1 MRAFASVICRVVAA
15 FILAAPSVALA
26 QSWPSRPIRMIMPF
40 PGGSAVDL
48 VARQVAQK
56 MSESL
61 GQPVI
66 VENRPGAN
74 GMIGTDIVA
83 KAAPDGYTLQIATPS
98 THVTSIFLS
107 KNVPYDP
114 LRDFTPI
121 TAAVEPATCLALSTS
136 IPAKTVGEFL
146 EFVKRNPGQLSYSSS
161 GVGSVFHMT
170 GEIFN
175 QVAGTQIVHVP
186 YKGSAQALLDLI
198 AGRVPVAF
206 VAVGDA
212 LPHARAGKLKII
224 AVLESV
230 RYAGLP
236 DVPTL
241 GEALP
246 GFQKPGSWFGF
257 FGPAGLPQP
266 LLARINAE
274 MVRALNAPDVRAR
287 LDENAMIVIANT
299 PEQFAAM
306 VKNGIDVYGKL
317 IKAAGIQ
324 PE

>member
-1 MRAFASVICRVVAA
+1 MRASAFVIFRFFAALTIAASPVA
-15 FILAAPSVALA
+15 SA

-114 LRDFTPI
+114 LKDFTPI
-121 TAAVEPATCLALSTS
+121 TAAVEPATCLALNPS
-136 IPAKTVGEFL
+136 IPAQTVSEFL
-146 EFVKRNPGQLSYSSS
+146 EFVRRNPGQLSYSSS

-212 LPHARAGKLKII
+212 LQHARAGKLKII
-224 AVLESV
+224 AVLESA

-236 DVPTL
+236 DVPTV

-257 FGPAGLPQP
+257 FGPAGLPRP

-274 MVRALNAPDVRAR
+274 MVRALDAPDVRAR

-299 PEQFAAM
+299 PAQFAAM
-306 VKNGIDVYGKL
+306 VKNGIEVYGKL